1 MDIGEVECKIME
13 KIRLEAKPRL
23 EKGRKTNKGR
33 GEGLVPAVIYG
44 KGIEPQS
51 LWINALDLSRL
62 LKKSGESVIIDLL
75 IGGKNG
81 RNVLIHELQKNAV
94 NGRYIHVDFYQ
105 VNMAEKIEAEVR
117 FEFVGE
123 SEAVKALGGVLVK
136 SMDKVEVKCL
146 PADLPSYIEVD
157 ISAIKTF
164 EDHIC
169 IKDLK
174 LSDKVEIEIDPETVV
189 ALVTPPRSEEELS
202 QLEEKVDAD
211 VTKVEGV
218 VKEEPLPE
226 EEEKKK

>member
-1 MDIGEVECKIME
+1 ME
-13 KIRLEAKPRL
+13 KVKLESKPRT

-33 GEGLVPAVIYG
+33 REGLVPAVIYG
-44 KGIEPQS
+44 KGVEPQS
-51 LWINALDLSRL
+51 LWVNAMELSRL

-75 IGGKNG
+75 IDGKNG

-94 NGRYIHVDFYQ
+94 NGSYVHVDFYQ
-105 VNMAEKIEAEVR
+105 VNMAEKIKAEVR

-123 SEAVKALGGVLVK
+123 SAAVKALGGVLVK
-136 SMDKVEVKCL
+136 SMDKVEVECL
-146 PADLPSYIEVD
+146 PADLPSQIEVD
-157 ISAIKTF
+157 ISSIETF

-174 LSDKVEIEIDPETVV
+174 IPGNVEIDIEPETVV

-218 VKEEPLPE
+218 VKENPTE
-226 EEEKKK
+226 EVSAESSKEKNSKK